1 MDVHALQLKLLH
13 CVGTT
18 ELTPHALVPSL
29 LLSEGAILLAN
40 EAGAYWLLDAIASYQ
55 HLPHVTA
62 QRFQTWDL
70 RVDTAKRSAV
80 LSMNDGNSMDAIIR
94 QEIDWTDFPLDG
106 MTLWLVVDGDIR
118 VMLLPG
124 EY

>member
-1 MDVHALQLKLLH
+1 MDVHALQIKLLH
-13 CVGTT
+13 CVGTSK
-18 ELTPHALVPSL
+18 LTRHNLVRNL

-40 EAGAYWLLDAIASYQ
+40 EAGAYWLLDAIASWQ
-55 HLPHVTA
+55 IDARARAEP
-62 QRFQTWDL
+62 FQTWDL
-70 RVDTAKRSAV
+70 RVDTATRAAV
-80 LSMNDGNSMDAIIR
+80 LSMTDGNSTDAIIR

>member
-13 CVGTT
+13 CVGTSK
-18 ELTPHALVPSL
+18 LTRHNLVRNL

-40 EAGAYWLLDAIASYQ
+40 EAGAYWLLDAIASWQ
-55 HLPHVTA
+55 IDARARAEP
-62 QRFQTWDL
+62 FQTWDL
-70 RVDTAKRSAV
+70 RVDTATRAAV
-80 LSMNDGNSMDAIIR
+80 LSMTDGNSTDAIIR

>member
-13 CVGTT
+13 CVGTSK
-18 ELTPHALVPSL
+18 LTRHNLVRNL
-29 LLSEGAILLAN
+29 LLSEGAILLAD
-40 EAGAYWLLDAIASYQ
+40 EAGAYWLLDAIASWQ
-55 HLPHVTA
+55 IDARARAEP
-62 QRFQTWDL
+62 FQTWDL
-70 RVDTAKRSAV
+70 RVDTTTRSAV
-80 LSMNDGNSMDAIIR
+80 LSMTDGNTMDAIIR
-94 QEIDWTDFPLDG
+94 QEIEWTDFPLDG

>member
-18 ELTPHALVPSL
+18 ELTPHAIVPSL
-29 LLSEGAILLAN
+29 LLSEGALLLAN
-40 EAGAYWLLDAIASYQ
+40 EAGAHWLLDAIASYQ

-62 QRFQTWDL
+62 QRFQSWEL
-70 RVDTAKRSAV
+70 RVDTKKRSAV
-80 LSMNDGNSMDAIIR
+80 LFMTDGNSMDAIIR

>member
-18 ELTPHALVPSL
+18 ELTPHAIVPSL
-29 LLSEGAILLAN
+29 LLSEGALLLAN
-40 EAGAYWLLDAIASYQ
+40 EAGAHWLLDAIASWQ
-55 HLPHVTA
+55 IDARARAEP
-62 QRFQTWDL
+62 FQSWDL
-70 RVDTAKRSAV
+70 RVNTATRSAV
-80 LSMNDGNSMDAIIR
+80 LSMTDGNSMDAIIR